1 MDRIFQRELAVK
13 ILYAMNIHKVYD
25 FKLLEIYC
33 DIENLDIKKLDFTRE
48 LLDAY
53 ISDRGR
59 IEDLIKENNENYA
72 LKKLPDIDY
81 ATIEIALTEIF
92 LLKNPHPVAINEAV
106 EISKK
111 YSDMSSYKIVNSLLG
126 NIVNNHEA

>member
-13 ILYAMNIHKVYD
+13 TLYAMNVHKVYD

-53 ISDRGR
+53 ISDRET
-59 IEDLIKENNENYA
+59 IEDLIKENSENYA

-81 ATIEIALTEIF
+81 AIIEIALTEIF
-92 LLKNPHPVAINEAV
+92 LLEDPHPVAINEAV